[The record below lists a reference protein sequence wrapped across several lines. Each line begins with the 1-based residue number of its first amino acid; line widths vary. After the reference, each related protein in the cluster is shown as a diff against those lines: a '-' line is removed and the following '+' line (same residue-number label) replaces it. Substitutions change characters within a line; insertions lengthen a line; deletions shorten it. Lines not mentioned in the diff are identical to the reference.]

1 MKNKS
6 IKYRLYNKKYKLY
19 SDDIMW
25 PNNQYTHEKY
35 FLDSDGKV
43 KVLIAFERFGWTL
56 EECDQREWK
65 VKLDGII

>member
-35 FLDSDGKV
+35 FFDS
-43 KVLIAFERFGWTL
+43 L
-56 EECDQREWK
+56 
-65 VKLDGII
+65 